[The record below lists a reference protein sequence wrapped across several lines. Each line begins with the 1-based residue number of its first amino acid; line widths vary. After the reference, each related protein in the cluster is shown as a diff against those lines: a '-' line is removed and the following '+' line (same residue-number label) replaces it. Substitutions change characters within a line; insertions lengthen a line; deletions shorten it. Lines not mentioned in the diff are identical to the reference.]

1 MAELVGIPKMLRS
14 KSSTEPSNPNGFS
27 TITDEAALWEFFC
40 SAERLLC
47 LVLNRTPITQRL
59 ESPQSKPLL
68 LSGNVVVTNYL
79 RRLTDITARFHLLD
93 ETEPS
98 PGFGAQSYASSLELD
113 KELRMLAQEVP
124 LSWWDL
130 SVEQSKPDK
139 LLQLVHY
146 YCMMRVHLPFT
157 MRQAPNNGN
166 VYSRLTC
173 MEACEAVCERYQAL
187 RHVLPSGIF
196 VSPILDLQGFTAS
209 VVLLLTSYNTTGDR
223 QMGMPAD
230 KQKVHDTVARV
241 VKVMDEKS
249 RDITGA
255 TFAKHGAVSIRSL
268 ADFLHSGGSAGQK
281 EVSLHVPL
289 LGSITIRRNEQSS
302 GRPPATQ
309 QMPSNNAGLW
319 NNNFTRVS
327 QSALPASMVTPSAIP
342 VSVSTQ
348 QDWQWNPLS
357 WSINDQ
363 DNFFQEALPMDMLDQ
378 FGGWNGGFDMA
389 SMSM

>member
-1 MAELVGIPKMLRS
+1 MAELVGIPKIL
-14 KSSTEPSNPNGFS
+14 KAKLLTEPSPPNSPGTEES
-27 TITDEAALWEFFC
+27 ALWEFFC

-68 LSGNVVVTNYL
+68 ISGSVIVTNYL
-79 RRLTDITARFHLLD
+79 KRLTDITARFHLLD
-93 ETEPS
+93 DMDTS

-124 LSWWDL
+124 PSWWNL

-157 MRQAPNNGN
+157 MRQTPNNGN

-209 VVLLLTSYNTTGDR
+209 VVLLLTSYNTSNDR

-230 KQKVHDTVARV
+230 KLKVHDTVARV

-249 RDITGA
+249 RDIIGA
-255 TFAKHGAVSIRSL
+255 TFAQHGAISVKSL
-268 ADFLHSGGSAGQK
+268 AEFLQSDGTGTK
-281 EVSLHVPL
+281 PREVNLHVPL
-289 LGSITIRRNEQSS
+289 LGSINIRRNDQTI
-302 GRPPATQ
+302 GHLQPRPTVPPNTTGIW
-309 QMPSNNAGLW
+309 SNGI
-319 NNNFTRVS
+319 S
-327 QSALPASMVTPSAIP
+327 QAPQTPLTAAASIPNALPPM
-342 VSVSTQ
+342 STQ

-363 DNFFQEALPMDMLDQ
+363 DNFFQQALPMDMLDQ
-378 FGGWNGGFDMA
+378 FGGWQGGYDMA
-389 SMSM
+389 SINVE